1 MSLQPLGEP
10 AKIEGWGVT
19 FVMSENGNRVKCQV
33 GGDALEDI
41 EHANNPGEADRL
53 DIFNRNRATFETIAG
68 KLYANGYEPHVR
80 SKHLAR

>member
-1 MSLQPLGEP
+1 MPLRPLGEP
-10 AKIEGWGVT
+10 ATIEGWNVI
-19 FVMSENGNRVKCQV
+19 FAMSENGSRIRCQA

-41 EHANNPGEADRL
+41 EKSNNPGEAERL

-68 KLYANGYEPHVR
+68 QLYDSGYEPHVR